1 MGRHSKINVHRA
13 LDVKTLQLLFLW
25 WSSTATDPNHW
36 KVAHLVIPLGLQPF
50 ARRAASGPHR
60 PATPQKND
68 SKIKNTKSL
77 GGSEMD
83 TGMDTSNESTN
94 SANLR
99 GTARELGETDPL
111 LATPILHPDL
121 VEPEAQ
127 RLSANRRKLLW
138 AAGPGILVW

>member
-1 MGRHSKINVHRA
+1 
-13 LDVKTLQLLFLW
+13 
-25 WSSTATDPNHW
+25 
-36 KVAHLVIPLGLQPF
+36 
-50 ARRAASGPHR
+50 
-60 PATPQKND
+60 
-68 SKIKNTKSL
+68 
-77 GGSEMD
+77 MD